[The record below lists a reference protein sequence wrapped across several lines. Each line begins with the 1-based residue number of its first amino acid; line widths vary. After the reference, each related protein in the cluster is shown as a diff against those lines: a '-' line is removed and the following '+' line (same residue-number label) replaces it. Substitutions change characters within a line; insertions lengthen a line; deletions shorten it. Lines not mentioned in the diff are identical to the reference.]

1 MKKFFPG
8 SEEGWEWPRM
18 LKMHPNDGILLV
30 QAVDEVEN
38 KGKVLH
44 RLTKITKGRAR
55 AWVS

>member
-1 MKKFFPG
+1 
-8 SEEGWEWPRM
+8 M